1 MIKAVTPG
9 RKARV
14 RRIAGVCGIIS
25 QLVGLTALLVAAISN
40 SPWFSW
46 TEEHISA
53 FGVEGSVE
61 MLFNGGLI
69 LAGIL
74 GIIFAIGLGWCLLSG
89 RLGQLAMGSLILA
102 SLAVFAMGAFP
113 RTWDF
118 MHGASATVFFVCITL
133 ALLLIGVV
141 AITASQMA
149 WGLLSITAAALVA
162 AFLLIPGPLAGG
174 AITQLLACVPW
185 SLWTIAFGVMLLVNP
200 ISLERS
206 QR

>member
-9 RKARV
+9 RMARV
-14 RRIAGVCGIIS
+14 RRITGVCGIIS
-25 QLVGLTALLVAAISN
+25 QLIGLAALLVAAVSN
-40 SPWFSW
+40 SLWFSR

-89 RLGQLAMGSLILA
+89 RLGRLAMGSLILSSA
-102 SLAVFAMGAFP
+102 AVFAMGVFP

-141 AITASQMA
+141 AITASQMV

-174 AITQLLACVPW
+174 AITQLLAYLPW
-185 SLWTIAFGVMLLVNP
+185 ALWTIAFGVMLLVNP
-200 ISLERS
+200 ISLGHS